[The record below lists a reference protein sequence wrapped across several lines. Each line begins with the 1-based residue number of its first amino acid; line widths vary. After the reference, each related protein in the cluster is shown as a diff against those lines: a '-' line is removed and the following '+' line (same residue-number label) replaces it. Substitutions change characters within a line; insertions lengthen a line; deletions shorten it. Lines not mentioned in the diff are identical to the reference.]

1 MTTIKQNAVDYPT
14 ATMPSPD
21 FRGFCFNKALFLK
34 QRSSEMFNTERVPV
48 KVYRWDDAGAPK
60 LTTDAGAFKTVLK
73 ACLVT
78 GYGEGENRK
87 EPLGWEIHQ
96 ETETAAYFRSK
107 DKKSAGAYLLVNGD
121 SSPYYDSVSAKFKV
135 LWDLIPHTS
144 YSEIT
149 AEASNAINE
158 LYCKY
163 RREWI
168 LIGNNRAFWL
178 IAGYEYERYDVN
190 TSVSTPC
197 ATALFFGDFPSSAP
211 HDISNLL
218 LMSVRSGNYSLDNSF
233 AKSSVFAGSMDDKI
247 PTLGFPRSLF
257 SYGSN
262 TTEAVDSISKQLIAS
277 PFYIFQNDSLRG
289 MIPGL
294 LGSATAWYS
303 RQNCFEKYQLD
314 NSMDEFLIF
323 TTGYNDSA
331 NGIGKNFLINM
342 TAWEM

>member
-1 MTTIKQNAVDYPT
+1 
-14 ATMPSPD
+14 
-21 FRGFCFNKALFLK
+21 
-34 QRSSEMFNTERVPV
+34 MFNTERVPV

-190 TSVSTPC
+190 ASVTTPC

-218 LMSVRSGNYSLDNSF
+218 LMSVRLGNYSLANSF